1 VIGAQDSPES
11 DDESIV
17 DRIGMGDE
25 IAFTAAYD
33 RHAALLFGSVVRFM
47 GDREAAAEVVQD
59 TFVALWRRARQYD
72 ARSGSLV
79 NWLLGIA
86 RNRAID
92 RFRAESRRATGSSVS
107 LADAPFAADLEVES
121 AGASV
126 DPTAVVEVRW
136 KQSVVRSLVAD
147 LPEAERDVLLL
158 AYGRGLSQAEIA
170 ERTGVPLG
178 TVKSRTRRALAHL
191 RGRVAAVPGLL
202 EDIVHSASATTAA
215 ESDTR

>member
-1 VIGAQDSPES
+1 MIGAQDSPES

-92 RFRAESRRATGSSVS
+92 RFRAESRRASGSSVS
-107 LADAPFAADLEVES
+107 LADTPFAAEVEVES
-121 AGASV
+121 STGSL
-126 DPTAVVEVRW
+126 DPTALVEVRW

-158 AYGRGLSQAEIA
+158 AYARGLSQAEIA